1 MAKTRA
7 QQNRFIR
14 QEALRDQLEA
24 QQHHVHLV
32 DIANKLR
39 EPTKEGEEPLST
51 LDVVR
56 LKAAADIHKSLVDK
70 YVPSLKSTDSTVH
83 MTAQVSDATD
93 DEIDARLAHYF
104 AKAGESGGS

>member
-1 MAKTRA
+1 MNLNDLTNT
-7 QQNRFIR
+7 QQNY
-14 QEALRDQLEA
+14 LEA
-24 QQHHVHLV
+24 VFMLSENEHSGIHLV

-70 YVPSLKSTDSTVH
+70 YVPSLKSTDSTIT
-83 MTAQVSDATD
+83 MDANISNATD
-93 DEIDARLAHYF
+93 EEIEARLALHF
-104 AKAGESGGS
+104 AKAGES